1 MRGSLHFRVVASGTP
16 SSVSRPPMVLV
27 HGIGMSHRYL
37 TRLHDVLA
45 ADGTVFSI
53 DLPGYGGMPKP
64 DHDVDVAEMAAE
76 LASVV
81 NSLDIA
87 PAVLVGHSMG
97 AQWVVEAACQSPE
110 SVAGVVVIG
119 PVSDDRHRT
128 VPAQAGTL
136 ALDTLGE
143 SPITNAIVFTD
154 YLRCGVPYYLAQVRH
169 MVSYPIEQRVGDLAA
184 PLLIIRGEHDPIAGL
199 SWCRRLAAR
208 ARDAAV
214 VMIPGGHHVAHRTAP
229 KAVASAIVAHI
240 GVPAA
245 V

>member
-1 MRGSLHFRVVASGTP
+1 MFSSGAA
-16 SSVSRPPMVLV
+16 SSVRRPPIVLV

-37 TRLHDVLA
+37 RRLHDVLA
-45 ADGTVFSI
+45 ADGAVFSI

-64 DHDVDVAEMAAE
+64 DHDVDVAEMAAG

-81 NSLDIA
+81 DSLGIA

-97 AQWVVEAACQSPE
+97 AQWVVEAACQRPE
-110 SVAGVVVIG
+110 SVAHVVVIG

-128 VPAQAGTL
+128 VPAQAGAL

-143 SPITNAIVFTD
+143 SPIANALVFTD
-154 YLRCGVPYYLAQVRH
+154 YVRCGIPYYLAQVRH
-169 MVSYPIEQRVGDLAA
+169 MVSYPIERRAADLAV

-199 SWCRRLAAR
+199 SWCRRLAAS

-214 VMIPGGHHVAHRTAP
+214 VMIPGAHHVAQHTAP
-229 KAVASAIVAHI
+229 KAVASAIQAHL

-245 V
+245 T